1 MIRSKLLSFAV
12 FAVLIA
18 GGAAAQPTFSKVF
31 QPDTIG
37 PGSTS
42 RLVFSIGSD
51 QGTPITD
58 LAFTDILPAGVTLA
72 TPASP
77 VTTCGGTLTA
87 PSGGGT
93 VSLSGGSLIAFGSCQ
108 VQVDVTSSSVGTH
121 MNVSGELTSSAGSS
135 GTAVDD
141 LTVTDDRPGF
151 TKSFSPSTV
160 QLGGGSTLTF
170 TIDNTANPDD
180 AFNLSFSDTLPAGL
194 VVAGPSNATT
204 DCPFG
209 SGAALTAT
217 PGSNVVA
224 FQSGSSFIGRQYL
237 PGGASCTVSVDVTAV
252 VSGLQVNRSGTLVAQ
267 IDVTGL
273 PTRDS
278 GFAVAA
284 LQVNVDSLALVKSFF
299 DDPAAPG
306 GTATLRFSIGNRYRT
321 GSATGI
327 AFTDDLDATLSGLE
341 AVAPLPTNPCGAGST
356 LTGTSLLTLSGGT
369 LASGATCVFD
379 VTVQVPA
386 GATPG
391 AYPNTT
397 STVTAMVDGSPVV
410 GSAAT
415 DDLVVAPV
423 PLLTKTFLDAGTLM
437 PVTAVAAG
445 DEVVVEFT
453 VTNSSPTAA
462 ASGIGFIDNL
472 TDFVPGAVAS
482 GLPAAGFCGG
492 GSSLSQVP
500 LPFDTVGLSFANG
513 SLAAGD
519 SCTFQATLQI
529 PVGAASDIYTNTTSE
544 IAATVDAEA
553 VTGPPASADLG
564 VISAPLLTKAFVP
577 AAVEAGAVVTLELT
591 LQRGENIPDPAT
603 AIGFTDDLDAALSG
617 LTAISLPAN
626 GFCGPSSQI
635 SGTSTLTVTG
645 ASLGSGESCTFAV
658 TLQVPAGADPGTYT
672 NTTSEVSA
680 MVAGLAVTRPPA
692 EDDLVVLGLVVS
704 KSFVDSPAVAGGT
717 ATLTFV
723 LDNTASPFA
732 ATDISFTDNLGSVIA
747 GMTATALP
755 SDGFCGMSSQITGP
769 STLIVSGASV
779 AAGAMCSFSVQVM
792 VPAGTLSGSYPNLTS
807 VIGATV
813 DGNAVALPRASAA
826 LAVIDPL
833 SIGKS
838 FIDDPTIPGGT
849 VTLSFTL
856 ANASPTDVATAL
868 TFTDD
873 VGAALAGMT
882 VIAVPMDGF
891 CGAGSHATG
900 GSVLTVTG
908 ANLAAAGQC
917 TFQVTVQVPVAVAPG
932 TTVVNT
938 TSALS
943 GLVGGVAA
951 SAPPASDVLRIDLL
965 ALAKSFAASV
975 GAGGTVTL
983 SFQITN
989 QGTAV
994 VSGIGFT
1001 DDLSA
1006 TLPGLVAVG
1015 LPASGICGVGSS
1027 LTGTSQL
1034 AFSGGSLAAG
1044 ASCSFGVTV
1053 QVPAAA
1059 APGTYPNTT
1068 SSLFVSGEPSGTPA
1082 SADLVIEPP
1091 PLFAKSFSPATLT
1104 VGGVSTLTFSVNNG
1118 VTPIPATGLAF
1129 TDNLPAGL
1137 VVAAPPNVI
1146 NPCGGVVTATPG
1158 TGLVS
1163 LSGGAVAAVCTLQ
1176 VDVTAATA
1184 GGYVNTSGALT
1195 SSLGNSGTATA
1206 TVTFVE
1212 PELVLTKSFLGPAV
1226 ADGTVDLEFTITNA
1240 GAEPVSDITFSDDL
1254 DAVIP
1259 GLVAVGLP
1267 AANVCGTGSQLSG
1280 TSLITLTGG
1289 NLPAGGF
1296 CTFTVTL
1303 QLPPD
1308 VPGTAVTNV
1317 TSPVTFDR
1325 GGVILEAA
1333 AATAVLEPE
1342 VLVIPALSLWGL
1354 LLLAALV
1361 GVAGWIRLR

>member
-1 MIRSKLLSFAV
+1 M
-12 FAVLIA
+12 
-18 GGAAAQPTFSKVF
+18 
-31 QPDTIG
+31 
-37 PGSTS
+37 
-42 RLVFSIGSD
+42 
-51 QGTPITD
+51 
-58 LAFTDILPAGVTLA
+58 
-72 TPASP
+72 
-77 VTTCGGTLTA
+77 
-87 PSGGGT
+87 
-93 VSLSGGSLIAFGSCQ
+93 
-108 VQVDVTSSSVGTH
+108 
-121 MNVSGELTSSAGSS
+121 
-135 GTAVDD
+135 
-141 LTVTDDRPGF
+141 
-151 TKSFSPSTV
+151 
-160 QLGGGSTLTF
+160 
-170 TIDNTANPDD
+170 
-180 AFNLSFSDTLPAGL
+180 
-194 VVAGPSNATT
+194 
-204 DCPFG
+204 
-209 SGAALTAT
+209 
-217 PGSNVVA
+217 
-224 FQSGSSFIGRQYL
+224 
-237 PGGASCTVSVDVTAV
+237 SVDVTAV

-267 IDVTGL
+267 IQVGGS

-397 STVTAMVDGSPVV
+397 STVTAMVGGSPVV

-492 GSSLSQVP
+492 GSSLSQVS

-519 SCTFQATLQI
+519 SCTFQATLQM

-553 VTGPPASADLG
+553 VTGPPASADLE
-564 VISAPLLTKAFVP
+564 VISAPQLTKAFVP

-807 VIGATV
+807 VISATV

-908 ANLAAAGQC
+908 ANLAAAG
-917 TFQVTVQVPVAVAPG
+917 AVHLPG
-932 TTVVNT
+932 HRPG
-938 TSALS
+938 A
-943 GLVGGVAA
+943 GRGGAGDDGGQHHQRPQRPGGRCGGQRAA
-951 SAPPASDVLRIDLL
+951 SQRR
-965 ALAKSFAASV
+965 AAHRSPRPRQVVRRSV

-1212 PELVLTKSFLGPAV
+1212 PELVLAKSFLGAAI
-1226 ADGTVDLEFTITNA
+1226 ADGTVDLEFTVTNA

-1267 AANVCGTGSQLSG
+1267 AANVCGAGSQLSG

-1308 VPGTAVTNV
+1308 APGTAVTNV

-1325 GGVILEAA
+1325 GGVDPRSRRRHRGAGARAAGHPRAVALGSAAPRGPGRRGRLDPAPLGRTRRAPASLEVPRRVARGP
-1333 AATAVLEPE
+1333 ATARGRPSRGSGG
-1342 VLVIPALSLWGL
+1342 PA
-1354 LLLAALV
+1354 APRCCRRAP
-1361 GVAGWIRLR
+1361 AGCRPPPGWRR